1 MTINDTESPFEEIM
15 FDLVRSMI
23 PEIFPEFEQHE
34 ASADCPLEAC
44 RYVRDKTD
52 DLLTQN
58 RILSESDFVHVLSK
72 GFNLFDEPL
81 PLNDSDK
88 QECSPCLGARDTSD
102 FAAPDTSTLI
112 GRQEIEEQLDSY
124 AIPDFGGLSD
134 RISSP
139 VLISEFNP
147 MPFDVYTIRKDFPIL
162 DEKINGKNLIW
173 FDNAATTQKPRQV
186 IDRLKYFYE
195 HENSNIHRAAH
206 TLAART
212 TDAYEG
218 ARKKVAAFLNADGSH
233 EIVFV
238 RGATEGINL
247 VAQTYG
253 LQNLQK
259 DDEVII
265 TMLEHHAN
273 IVPWQMVCKQTGARL
288 KAAPVDDEGQ
298 IILYEFEKLLSARTK
313 LVAFTHVS
321 NALGTIT
328 PVFEMIDMAHRH
340 GAKVLVDGA
349 QAAAHLKVDVKALD
363 CDFYVF
369 SGHKVFGPTGIGV
382 LFGKADLL
390 EAMGPYQGGGNMIS
404 DVTIEKSSY
413 KSPPHRFEAGTGS
426 IADAIGLGA
435 ALDYISK
442 VGLDAI
448 FQYEHELL
456 EYARSSLQQIPGL
469 MLLGHAPQKTGILSF
484 LMEGHTPEEVGKALN
499 KEGIAV
505 RTGHHCSQPILRRY
519 GLESTIRASFALYNT
534 REEIDFFVSTLQNI
548 APS

>member
-1 MTINDTESPFEEIM
+1 MTINDTELNQPL
-15 FDLVRSMI
+15 FDLVRSMT
-23 PEIFPEFEQHE
+23 PEFFPEFEQHE

-44 RYVRDKTD
+44 RCVRNKAEE
-52 DLLTQN
+52 LLTQN
-58 RILSESDFVHVLSK
+58 RILAESDFVHVLSK
-72 GFNLFDEPL
+72 GFNLFDESL
-81 PLNDSDK
+81 TLNDSGK
-88 QECSPCLGARDTSD
+88 QECSPCFEAG
-102 FAAPDTSTLI
+102 DTSTL
-112 GRQEIEEQLDSY
+112 LDSY

-134 RISSP
+134 KISSP
-139 VLISEFNP
+139 VFISGFNP
-147 MPFDVYTIRKDFPIL
+147 VPFDVYTIRKDFPIL
-162 DEKINGKNLIW
+162 EEKINGKNLIW

-195 HENSNIHRAAH
+195 HENSNVHRAAH

-218 ARKKVAAFLNADGSH
+218 ARKKVAEFLNADGSH

-288 KAAPVDDEGQ
+288 KTVPVDDEGQ
-298 IILYEFEKLLSARTK
+298 IILSEYEKLLSTRTK

-328 PVFEMIDMAHRH
+328 PAFEMIDMAHRN

-390 EAMGPYQGGGNMIS
+390 EAMEPYQGGGNMIS

-448 FQYEHELL
+448 SQYEHELL
-456 EYARSSLQQIPGL
+456 EYARSSMEQIPGL

-499 KEGIAV
+499 NEGIAV

-548 APS
+548 AHS